1 MCSNSELVVTWGPN
15 FQLTLASIISILPE
29 EYPAGPS
36 ASPADLSR
44 YQTLRQRL
52 QHASTSLRAQRLKTE
67 YYSNLY
73 ARLEPFSEA
82 QKSIQP
88 NLVTRGG
95 ELDRELERMRVLAL
109 RLSVQIERAK
119 GLLLVGTERGE
130 DERQDEAGGEGDG
143 RRGRGRGNERVIGGR
158 TTREVGARLV
168 EVVDEVGTE
177 M

>member
-1 MCSNSELVVTWGPN
+1 M
-15 FQLTLASIISILPE
+15 LPE
-29 EYPAGPS
+29 EYPTGPS

-52 QHASTSLRAQRLKTE
+52 QHASTSLRAQRLKAE
-67 YYSNLY
+67 YYSGLY

-82 QKSIQP
+82 QKSVQP

-95 ELDRELERMRVLAL
+95 ELDRELERMRGLAL

-119 GLLLVGTERGE
+119 GLLVGTGQGGDE
-130 DERQDEAGGEGDG
+130 DEDEDEENGG
-143 RRGRGRGNERVIGGR
+143 VIGGR

-168 EVVDEVGTE
+168 EVVDEVETE
-177 M
+177 EL